1 MIPPNKLP
9 FKYQL
14 LLLPTILFLLNEQSA
29 FSQVNYQNDFESFWT
44 LIDTHHAY
52 LEVQEIDWHRV
63 REIYQPKAESIQNRD
78 DFIRLLEQVM
88 HELHNGH
95 NSLNVNLPSSNRI
108 IPSGSDLYVKNIDNR
123 YIITELREGF
133 GAIKS
138 GLKTGMEV
146 IRFNGQTVD
155 DQLHS
160 FLPKYTNQYTDE
172 MKQYAISMLFAGRH
186 DTPRE
191 ITVLHDGRK
200 ETFYPDTFSPDI
212 PEELLSFEISDDQT
226 GIIRI
231 HNSLGNGDLIV
242 QFDEVLDQVL
252 GVETLILDLTETPSG
267 GNTTVARAIMGRFIE
282 EELHYQKHEF
292 DETGFDTK
300 RVWVEYVIPR
310 GAPFTNELIVRVGQW
325 TGSMGE
331 GLASTV

>member
-1 MIPPNKLP
+1 M
-9 FKYQL
+9 
-14 LLLPTILFLLNEQSA
+14 
-29 FSQVNYQNDFESFWT
+29 
-44 LIDTHHAY
+44 
-52 LEVQEIDWHRV
+52 
-63 REIYQPKAESIQNRD
+63 
-78 DFIRLLEQVM
+78 
-88 HELHNGH
+88 
-95 NSLNVNLPSSNRI
+95 
-108 IPSGSDLYVKNIDNR
+108 KNIDNR